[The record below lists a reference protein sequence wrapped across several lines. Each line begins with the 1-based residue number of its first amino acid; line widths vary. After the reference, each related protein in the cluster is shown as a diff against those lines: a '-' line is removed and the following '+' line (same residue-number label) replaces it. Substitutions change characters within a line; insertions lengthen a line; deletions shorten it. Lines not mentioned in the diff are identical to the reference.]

1 MCFDQVLCGAYAS
14 LGCELLGGC
23 GQHSLLREERGGRC
37 SRTTAGCN
45 EDQWLREPS
54 QQASGC
60 DAGPC
65 LSTGD
70 SFLRVRSPALSRDRA
85 DIPQRVS
92 VFQKHSKPGP
102 ALILCFLTIKVR
114 GLTWVGGWGGR
125 GGRGQE
131 PLTQIGGACLAV
143 DRHHG
148 PEGDFEEGRLAG
160 SGERMD
166 RLFIYRCSK

>member
-70 SFLRVRSPALSRDRA
+70 LFLGVRSPALSHDRA
-85 DIPQRVS
+85 DIPRRVS

-102 ALILCFLTIKVR
+102 ALILFPDHQSEGPDV
-114 GLTWVGGWGGR
+114 GR
-125 GGRGQE
+125 GSGRQGWA
-131 PLTQIGGACLAV
+131 GAGALNSDRRCLP
-143 DRHHG
+143 R
-148 PEGDFEEGRLAG
+148 GRQAP
-160 SGERMD
+160 RT
-166 RLFIYRCSK
+166 